1 MSERIMVDTSTLV
14 KYDNPILV
22 IKHDMS
28 RKEIA
33 SIQPCKAKST
43 GAVTDAKRETEE
55 ILNSILPP
63 KEWEEEGQTWR
74 QHVSTTPAT
83 RQDVV
88 NLQEQL
94 DMKLQQRQARET
106 GICPIRREL
115 YTQCF
120 NEVIRQVTINCA
132 ERGLLLLRVRD
143 EMRMTIEAFQ
153 ALYCSSIA
161 FGMRKALQSEQGK
174 TDLQKD
180 VDQLKDERTDLE
192 RQLADLRQRAEQADR
207 RAAELRQAEERKHAE
222 EISFLKKTNQ
232 QLKAQLEGIIAPKK

>member
-1 MSERIMVDTSTLV
+1 MTERLIIDQSTLV
-14 KYDNPILV
+14 KYDNPLLV
-22 IKHDMS
+22 TKHDDNS
-28 RKEIA
+28 KEVD
-33 SIQPCKAKST
+33 IQTCKTKGVADPKH
-43 GAVTDAKRETEE
+43 EIEE
-55 ILNSILPP
+55 VLNSILPP
-63 KEWEEEGQTWR
+63 KEWEEEGQLWR

-94 DMKLQQRQARET
+94 DMRLQQRQARET

-132 ERGLLLLRVRD
+132 ERGLLLLRIRD

-180 VDQLKDERTDLE
+180 VDELKEERTDLE

-207 RAAELRQAEERKHAE
+207 RAAELRLAEEKKHAE

-232 QLKAQLEGIIAPKK
+232 QLKAQLEGIIAPKSNK

>member
-1 MSERIMVDTSTLV
+1 MR
-14 KYDNPILV
+14 
-22 IKHDMS
+22 
-28 RKEIA
+28 
-33 SIQPCKAKST
+33 
-43 GAVTDAKRETEE
+43 
-55 ILNSILPP
+55 
-63 KEWEEEGQTWR
+63 
-74 QHVSTTPAT
+74 
-83 RQDVV
+83 
-88 NLQEQL
+88 
-94 DMKLQQRQARET
+94 LQQRQARET

-132 ERGLLLLRVRD
+132 ERGLLLLRIRD

-180 VDQLKDERTDLE
+180 VDELKEERTDLE

-207 RAAELRQAEERKHAE
+207 RAAELRLAEEKKHAE

-232 QLKAQLEGIIAPKK
+232 QLKAQLEGIIAPKSNK